1 MAMPAAA
8 AAAVTSGSRTLPP
21 GWATARTPAAASAS
35 TPSGNGKKASLPAA
49 APWARSPA
57 LATAIRTESTRLC
70 WPAPTPTTRPSLA
83 STIAFD
89 FTLAATDQARAR
101 SAAGL
106 EVPAGRV
113 VGTRVGLLGEQAAG
127 HRANAQPAGRAGRV
141 GLDQPQRRLAGEHGQ
156 GLVVEAGGDHDLGED
171 AGDPLGGGRVQ
182 RPRQPNHP
190 AEGADRVAL
199 QRAGVRLL
207 QGRPER
213 RPARVG
219 VLDDGRERPVAVLG
233 DQGQGGVGI
242 EQVVVGQLL
251 ACQLPGRPQPPRPAG
266 PVGGVER
273 RPLVRVLPVPQR
285 LPQPPPDAEPF
296 GEPTRREGRGHPAG
310 DGGVVGGGAGECLG
324 GEVAAFGGGGAAGGE
339 GGLDLGVVGRVADDG
354 DPGVVLGGGP
364 HHGGAADVD
373 ALDGQGG
380 GDVGGGDGLLERVE
394 VNHDQVE
401 GGDAGMLQLGPVA
414 GLGTVG
420 QEAGVDPGVE
430 GLDSAVEELGEAGQL
445 LDPGDG
451 QAVPL
456 EGGGGGAGG
465 DDLDPGGG
473 QGGGQAFQALLVEDA
488 DQGPAD
494 GQAGRHRDTPS
505 AVTTWARR
513 PSTRTRPSAS
523 RRTARGRSRRSSCLI
538 RSWRRSSSSLGST
551 GTAAWNSTGPW
562 STSSSTRWTVQPVT
576 LTP

>member
-101 SAAGL
+101 SASSSGPGGPPAWRSQ
-106 EVPAGRV
+106 PAGSSAPGSGSWASRPPA
-113 VGTRVGLLGEQAAG
+113 TERTLS
-127 HRANAQPAGRAGRV
+127 QPAGRAGSAWTSRSD
-141 GLDQPQRRLAGEHGQ
+141 GLPASTARASSSKPGATTTSVKTPAIRLA
-156 GLVVEAGGDHDLGED
+156 VA
-171 AGDPLGGGRVQ
+171 ASSGRDS
-182 RPRQPNHP
+182 PTTPPKALTGSPSSAP
-190 AEGADRVAL
+190 AYASSRVA
-199 QRAGVRLL
+199 
-207 QGRPER
+207 PN
-213 RPARVG
+213 
-219 VLDDGRERPVAVLG
+219 
-233 DQGQGGVGI
+233 
-242 EQVVVGQLL
+242 
-251 ACQLPGRPQPPRPAG
+251 
-266 PVGGVER
+266 
-273 RPLVRVLPVPQR
+273 
-285 LPQPPPDAEPF
+285 AEPF

-310 DGGVVGGGAGECLG
+310 DGGIIGGGAGECLG

-394 VNHDQVE
+394 VDHDQVE

-430 GLDSAVEELGEAGQL
+430 GLDPAVEELGEAGQL

-451 QAVPL
+451 QAVP
-456 EGGGGGAGG
+456 
-465 DDLDPGGG
+465 
-473 QGGGQAFQALLVEDA
+473 
-488 DQGPAD
+488 
-494 GQAGRHRDTPS
+494 
-505 AVTTWARR
+505 
-513 PSTRTRPSAS
+513 
-523 RRTARGRSRRSSCLI
+523 
-538 RSWRRSSSSLGST
+538 
-551 GTAAWNSTGPW
+551 
-562 STSSSTRWTVQPVT
+562 
-576 LTP
+576 